1 MAFSFSVFLRDFVSR
16 PSQTIQSNVGRVAQS
31 ISNVQTRLQRFSSL
45 TGRSLDS
52 LARKLELQR
61 AARGAARTIGE
72 IMRLNNAIRQTE
84 RQIQRLENLPPPSF
98 VQRLRSAASGFRDL
112 IGLAGGLAIAMAAI
126 NGITGIAKLGMD
138 AQDTRIKFEVMLGS
152 AGKARSMLEDITQ
165 YANTTPFGS
174 TELKQ
179 SAELLL
185 NFGIAGQ
192 KIMPTLKMLG
202 DVSGGNKD
210 RLNGMTLAF
219 AQMSSTGRLMGQDLN
234 QMINAG
240 FNPLQVISQNTGI
253 SLGKLK
259 EQMEAGMI
267 SVGMIEE
274 AFKLATGPGGRF
286 FGMIDK
292 VSQSAS
298 GRMATAMDNI
308 QTKLTIFSEN
318 NIVPVIARLAT
329 IADVFF
335 GSLDSMAAVMQPFFD
350 TLKPLWDAI
359 VAFTASFFGLDQATS
374 GTAGVINFLTK
385 TLQFLQPV
393 LTVISNGLRAAIEI
407 LTPFAPILKVLTI
420 LWAGWNLLLVI
431 FNALIFANPIGLIV
445 AGIILLI
452 GVIVT
457 CWQKFDAFRGVV
469 MGAWEAIKGF
479 GVMIKNYVINRFK
492 ELLSGIVGIGQAL
505 MHFFK
510 GDFGKA
516 WEVGKKAAG
525 DLLGVG
531 SASKLIEDGKKV
543 AGKVGAAYNA
553 EFVKKQTPEIV
564 KGGQKTKATADVVQS
579 QKRSTAFD
587 LLGDGSAKKDKDGK
601 SGKGGSKRSS
611 DAIIGG
617 GSKIT
622 HITINVAKMQD
633 QIVINTINTGD
644 GATKMRQILE
654 EELNRLLGSVA
665 SMQAT

>member
-1 MAFSFSVFLRDFVSR
+1 MAYSFSVFLKDFVSKTAVR
-16 PSQTIQSNVGRVAQS
+16 VQNNVSKIGQTIA
-31 ISNVQTRLQRFSSL
+31 NVQTRLQRFSSN
-45 TGRSLDS
+45 TGRRLDS
-52 LARKLELQR
+52 LAKKLELQK
-61 AARGAARTIGE
+61 AARGAATSIAQINKLGA
-72 IMRLNNAIRQTE
+72 AIRQTE
-84 RQIQRLENLPPPSF
+84 REIRRLENLPPPSF
-98 VQRLRSAASGFRDL
+98 LQRLRSAAGGLRDL
-112 IGLAGGLAIAMAAI
+112 IGLAGGLALVMATI

-185 NFGIAGQ
+185 NFGIAGN

-202 DVSGGNKD
+202 DVSGGNKE

-219 AQMSSTGRLMGQDLN
+219 AQMASTGRLMGQDLN

-240 FNPLQVISQNTGI
+240 FNPLQIISQNTGI
-253 SLGKLK
+253 GLGKLK
-259 EQMEAGMI
+259 EQMEAGAI
-267 SVGMIEE
+267 SVGMVEE

-286 FGMIDK
+286 FGMIEK

-298 GRMATAMDNI
+298 GRMAAAMDNI
-308 QTKLTIFSEN
+308 QTRLTIFSEN
-318 NIVPVIARLAT
+318 NIVPIVARLAT
-329 IADVFF
+329 VADVFF
-335 GSLDSMAAVMQPFFD
+335 GSLDGMAAVMQPFFD
-350 TLKPLWDAI
+350 TLRPLWDAI
-359 VAFTASFFGLDQATS
+359 VGFTNSFFGLDDATS
-374 GTAGVINFLTK
+374 GTAGVINFLTT
-385 TLQFLQPV
+385 TLKFVEPV
-393 LTVISNGLRAAIEI
+393 LTIISNGFKTII
-407 LTPFAPILKVLTI
+407 QVLTPFAPILKVLTI

-431 FNALIFANPIGLIV
+431 FNALIYANPIGLIV
-445 AGIILLI
+445 AAIVVLI

-457 CWQKFDAFRGVV
+457 CWQRFAAFRGVV

-531 SASKLIEDGKKV
+531 SAAKLIEDGKKV
-543 AGKVGAAYNA
+543 AGKVGEAYNA
-553 EFVKKQTPEIV
+553 EFVKKQTPTAV
-564 KGGQKTKATADVVQS
+564 KGAQKTKATADAIQP
-579 QKRSTAFD
+579 QQRSKAFD
-587 LLGDGSAKKDKDGK
+587 LLGNGDSKKGKDSNT
-601 SGKGGSKRSS
+601 SGGTSKRASEG
-611 DAIIGG
+611 IIGG

-622 HITINVAKMQD
+622 HITVNVAKMQD
-633 QIVINTINTGD
+633 QIVINTVNTGE

-654 EELNRLLGSVA
+654 EELNRVLGSVA
-665 SMQAT
+665 AMQTT